1 MHCDHLDS
9 AFSAE
14 SCGTFLFYFICF
26 HAFQGGR
33 SQNLLHDTNVTI
45 HVLFRYYS
53 YTVYGTHSH
62 FIQKKNIKNRSHGT
76 IHTFKNYFVIVF
88 SVFSFSNNKLNS
100 NGPITYLAINW
111 FTFHSKKKKK
121 IAFSSTHTQKK
132 NQINFLFYT
141 KKWHRKFV
149 FQLKYPINFPSHNR
163 YLKYP
168 INFSSH
174 NRYLRQFSNNLHLK
188 SLPPTFWYSS
198 TTIKSNFYWKKK

>member
-1 MHCDHLDS
+1 M
-9 AFSAE
+9 
-14 SCGTFLFYFICF
+14 
-26 HAFQGGR
+26 
-33 SQNLLHDTNVTI
+33 
-45 HVLFRYYS
+45 VLF
-53 YTVYGTHSH
+53 THLK
-62 FIQKKNIKNRSHGT
+62 IILLQ
-76 IHTFKNYFVIVF
+76 YFQF
-88 SVFSFSNNKLNS
+88 SVSATISSIQMDPLL
-100 NGPITYLAINW
+100 IWQLIDL
-111 FTFHSKKKKK
+111 HSTPKKKKK

-198 TTIKSNFYWKKK
+198 TTIKSNFY